1 MEYTEPRDFLLK
13 WFRRLAS
20 ELAKSADQEASAAE
34 EPVAM
39 ARQKRS
45 WSLWLAELLNN
56 LYPPLFWA
64 GIAFVLWLLVDFVL
78 EKAVT
83 PEIYGR
89 IVRVSRPVE
98 AIVGPATV
106 GFWTNYLAIKMLFH
120 PRRKNAV
127 WHGLI
132 PARRAEL
139 IETLAQGVNDNLFS
153 GAIARRYLQESG
165 LLQGLISRLAGAVG
179 SLTTDSEF
187 RRELKELM
195 RGWLAEVVA
204 KPEVRAA
211 VREMTAGI
219 VRDWTAS
226 NLLEKPIQWSKGIWG
241 PWVEGQVV
249 KALGAIP
256 GAVDDF
262 LPQVETVLRQLP
274 GSIVGESGPIEAAA
288 VEIVETGLH
297 VLDVAAIIRSQ
308 LDKMDEAELERLLTS
323 SVDTEMTFIQ
333 TSGGLFGLIVALA
346 VIYPVL
352 RLVFLAG
359 GVAVW
364 AIYRATV
371 KDRKS

>member
-1 MEYTEPRDFLLK
+1 
-13 WFRRLAS
+13 
-20 ELAKSADQEASAAE
+20 
-34 EPVAM
+34 
-39 ARQKRS
+39 
-45 WSLWLAELLNN
+45 
-56 LYPPLFWA
+56 
-64 GIAFVLWLLVDFVL
+64 
-78 EKAVT
+78 
-83 PEIYGR
+83 
-89 IVRVSRPVE
+89 
-98 AIVGPATV
+98 
-106 GFWTNYLAIKMLFH
+106 MLF
-120 PRRKNAV
+120 R
-127 WHGLI
+127 
-132 PARRAEL
+132 
-139 IETLAQGVNDNLFS
+139 S
-153 GAIARRYLQESG
+153 
-165 LLQGLISRLAGAVG
+165 
-179 SLTTDSEF
+179 TTDSEF

-219 VRDWTAS
+219 VRDWTAA

-364 AIYRATV
+364 AIYRTTV